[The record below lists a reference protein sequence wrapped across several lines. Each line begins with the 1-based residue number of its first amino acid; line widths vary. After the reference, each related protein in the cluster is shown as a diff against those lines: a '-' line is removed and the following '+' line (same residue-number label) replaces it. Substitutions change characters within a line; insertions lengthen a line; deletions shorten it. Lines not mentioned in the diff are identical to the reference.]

1 MPAAALSPFTT
12 LVLEQMSSLGPV
24 QAKRMFGGCGI
35 FKMGLMFA
43 VVIGDELYF
52 KADEQNVGRFLARG
66 LKPFTYEAGGR
77 SVSLRYYQAP
87 PETLEEPPAMA
98 EWAGEAYAC
107 ALRNQKPPRRP
118 KARP

>member
-1 MPAAALSPFTT
+1 MSFTAH
-12 LVLEQMSSLGPV
+12 VVEQMSFLGPV
-24 QAKRMFGGCGI
+24 QAKKMFGGWGI
-35 FKMGLMFA
+35 FKTGLMFA

-66 LKPFTYEAGGR
+66 LKPFTYEAGNR

-87 PETLEEPPAMA
+87 PETLEDLSAMA
-98 EWAGEAYAC
+98 QWAGEAHAC

-118 KARP
+118 KARS

>member
-1 MPAAALSPFTT
+1 MSFIAH
-12 LVLEQMSSLGPV
+12 VVEQMSFLGTV
-24 QAKRMFGGCGI
+24 HAKRMFGGCGI
-35 FKMGLMFA
+35 FKMALMFA

-77 SVSLRYYQAP
+77 SMSLRYYQAP
-87 PETLEEPPAMA
+87 PEKLEEPPAMA

-107 ALRNQKPPRRP
+107 AVRNQKTRR
-118 KARP
+118 